1 MNTEPKTPILRV
13 NFQFKDLFF
22 QCGDSG
28 GVNDE
33 AEDLHGSGAVHG
45 LGLGR
50 GHGQAHGAPPGLA
63 RDAQQGQLK
72 FKYLLFFAVLRSR
85 SQCRAEIIWGPG
97 VGAAKIFK

>member
-1 MNTEPKTPILRV
+1 MNTEPKTPILCV

-45 LGLGR
+45 RGLGR
-50 GHGQAHGAPPGLA
+50 GHGQAHGAPRGLA
-63 RDAQQGQLK
+63 RDAQRGQVK
-72 FKYLLFFAVLRSR
+72 FNYRLFFVQYSTGTGTL
-85 SQCRAEIIWGPG
+85 
-97 VGAAKIFK
+97 

>member
-1 MNTEPKTPILRV
+1 MNTEPKTPILCV

-33 AEDLHGSGAVHG
+33 AEDPHGRGRA
-45 LGLGR
+45 R
-50 GHGQAHGAPPGLA
+50 GHGQAHGAPRGLA